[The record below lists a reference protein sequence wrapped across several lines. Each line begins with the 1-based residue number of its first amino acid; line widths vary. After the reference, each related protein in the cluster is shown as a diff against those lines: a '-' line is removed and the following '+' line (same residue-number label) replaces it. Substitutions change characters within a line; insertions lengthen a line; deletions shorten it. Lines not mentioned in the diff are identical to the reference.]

1 MCKFITEG
9 RAHFSTMKYSGHLK
23 SVLFI
28 LLYISILIVYM
39 LVPTLSMSNYGI
51 SAINNTMSVIKSG
64 QQSGPTLCVIVR
76 TFQGQYDYLTI
87 TLLSLSYN
95 PKSNIRMYLLLT
107 DETSSVKD
115 AQSIALNANNL
126 IGQDMV
132 SVLPITFQDAHVLK
146 NDTEN
151 DYGYSYTDA
160 ALNYLM
166 KKDTTEQC
174 QYFLI
179 TNGDNLYTKSFV
191 DDYISKDMN
200 ESYDII
206 GYDFISHHK
215 RISSQVDRYIYND
228 GSRVHVDADFVR
240 SRLDL
245 GAFIIK
251 KEFLRQYDELRFL
264 KQKLASR
271 NSIYHDAD
279 GYFIEYANSKTE
291 KKIIHRQI
299 LFMHQ

>member
-1 MCKFITEG
+1 MHTSDVRK
-9 RAHFSTMKYSGHLK
+9 
-23 SVLFI
+23 LFI
-28 LLYISILIVYM
+28 ILIVIIAVFNTYM
-39 LVPTLSMSNYGI
+39 LLPTVSMSNKDI

-64 QQSGPTLCVIVR
+64 QKSGPTLCVIVR

-107 DETSSVKD
+107 DESSSAKD
-115 AQSIALNANNL
+115 ATSIAQNANNL
-126 IGQDMV
+126 IGQDIV
-132 SVLPITFQDAHVLK
+132 SVLPITSQDAYDLK

-166 KKDTTEQC
+166 EKDTTEQC

-191 DDYISKDMN
+191 DDYILKDMN
-200 ESYDII
+200 EGYDII
-206 GYDFISHHK
+206 GYDFISRYKWNPAKVDNFYHDDGSKVH
-215 RISSQVDRYIYND
+215 ISSKFAVYKI
-228 GSRVHVDADFVR
+228 
-240 SRLDL
+240 DL

-251 KEFLRQYDELRFL
+251 QEFLSQYDELRFV
-264 KQKLASR
+264 KQKQARSNSR
-271 NSIYHDAD
+271 YAESD
-279 GYFIEYANSKTE
+279 GFFIEYANSKTE

-299 LFMHQ
+299 LFIHQ